1 VPILNA
7 ERLFP
12 GPSFLAPRI
21 GPIYQRFAP
30 PVEGRGAVSNV
41 VRFSVPPFLEESTGA
56 TFTVG
61 ASYEVRSGKR
71 IALVFEEASLGDLRI
86 TPLAEALIAPAML
99 PRGSLQQAALLA
111 LKEGALRV
119 PLRGAAAAGRAIG
132 GAGYL
137 LSYLD
142 KDTLIGRAVGS
153 GGSFIFSRAQEEAP
167 AAPAW

>member
-1 VPILNA
+1 
-7 ERLFP
+7 
-12 GPSFLAPRI
+12 
-21 GPIYQRFAP
+21 
-30 PVEGRGAVSNV
+30 
-41 VRFSVPPFLEESTGA
+41 
-56 TFTVG
+56 VG

-71 IALVFEEASLGDLRI
+71 IALVFEEAKLGDLKI

-119 PLRGAAAAGRAIG
+119 PLRGAAEVGRAIG

-142 KDTLIGRAVGS
+142 EDTLIGRAVGS
-153 GGSFIFSRAQEEAP
+153 GGCFVFSRAQEEAP
-167 AAPAW
+167 AAAAAW